1 MTRPPRP
8 PRILVVAM
16 AESVHTARW
25 ISAMQDDRWDVHLFP
40 VTHRPLHVELRD
52 VTVHGLVRRRRAEL
66 DPTVHQRGIPWLL
79 PRGWVRFSR
88 ALERVPPM
96 NPARRLARVIASLR
110 PDLVHSLEMQHAAY
124 LVLES
129 RARVS
134 SARFPPWIY
143 SCWGS
148 DLFFFGRRPEH
159 EQRVRAVLAACDYL
173 TTDCRRDV
181 ALAREFG
188 FRGKALGIFPG
199 PGGFDVRRMRAA
211 TPRIPASSR
220 TVIAVK
226 GTQDWAGRGMMALQA
241 VRLSA
246 DLLLGHQVVV
256 YSASEEV
263 EAAAAALSAETGLA
277 VSVLPQSPWM
287 TIAEV
292 MGRARV
298 ALAVNVSDGT
308 PNAMLEA
315 MIMGA
320 FPVQSDTISTREWLR
335 NGENGFLVPPEEPEA
350 VAAALREAL
359 TNDALVDR
367 AMATNERLTS
377 ACVGHDVVQ
386 PRIVRMYE
394 EAARRAAKP
403 ER

>member
-1 MTRPPRP
+1 M
-8 PRILVVAM
+8 RILAVAM
-16 AESVHTARW
+16 AHSSHTARW
-25 ISAMQDDRWDVHLFP
+25 LGSLSDQQWDVHLFP
-40 VTHRPLHVELRD
+40 VEEVEL
-52 VTVHGLVRRRRAEL
+52 HAEL
-66 DPTVHQRGIPWLL
+66 DHLTLHNLVRTRRRTHQGLRQKGLPWPL
-79 PRGWVRFSR
+79 PRGWWR
-88 ALERVPPM
+88 ASNAIERLPF
-96 NPARRLARVIASLR
+96 ARRATRLARLIERIR
-110 PDLVHSLEMQHAAY
+110 PDVVHSLEMQHAAY

-129 RARVS
+129 RARVT

-188 FRGKALGIFPG
+188 FRGEALGIFPG

-211 TPRIPASSR
+211 TSRIPASSR

-226 GTQDWAGRGMMALQA
+226 GTQNWAGRGLTALRA

-246 DLLLGHQVVV
+246 DLLVGHEVVV
-256 YSASEEV
+256 YSASEEAA
-263 EAAAAALSAETGLA
+263 AAAAALSAETGLA
-277 VSVLPQSPWM
+277 VSVLPPSPWT
-287 TIAEV
+287 TIADV

-298 ALAVNVSDGT
+298 ALAVNVTDGT
-308 PNAMLEA
+308 PNTMLEA

-367 AMATNERLTS
+367 AMAVNERLTEQ
-377 ACVGHDVVQ
+377 VGRDVVQ

-394 EAARRAAKP
+394 EAARQAP
-403 ER
+403 EPGR